1 MNSWVSFDDERIVRT
16 LPDGTQEWVR
26 WDDLQEVS
34 ILTTDEGPFIDD
46 VFWILSG
53 SATGCAIPSE
63 CDGMDTLLAR
73 LQTLPGFDNEA
84 VIAAMASVQNARFAC
99 WRRP

>member
-63 CDGMDTLLAR
+63 CDGWTPCSR
-73 LQTLPGFDNEA
+73 GFRRFR
-84 VIAAMASVQNARFAC
+84 ASTTK
-99 WRRP
+99 P